1 MGGTRA
7 GGLKAAQKNKE
18 LYGKDFYKNLGKIGG
33 SRSHQATRFFAL
45 HPDIAKTAGAKGGK
59 TSTRKGIKNGQ
70 GKKYKKLAELIK
82 EDVKNV

>member
-18 LYGKDFYKNLGKIGG
+18 LHGKDFYKNLGKIGG

-45 HPDIAKTAGAKGGK
+45 HPDIAKTAGKKGGEI
-59 TSTRKGIKNGQ
+59 STRKGIKNGQ
-70 GKKYKKLAELIK
+70 GKKWKSIEKMIEEEIK
-82 EDVKNV
+82 DV